1 MQKQIREKTRIKAE
15 EVHGETN
22 LEKNQRLEEL
32 GHGVSRVVS
41 ARCPLDKL
49 LGSPEP
55 QPSY

>member
-32 GHGVSRVVS
+32 DHGVSRVVS
-41 ARCPLDKL
+41 ASTYLTNG
-49 LGSPEP
+49 LGHQSH
-55 QPSY
+55 S